1 MINPLRWK
9 ISCAIFIGL
18 LIYSNILVAQCN
30 GFIELCSKSYNEVA
44 YLTSH
49 NAYSNFED
57 GFFLPNQNLSI
68 PNQLELGVRALML
81 DIYEQEGE
89 LLLYHSVSQLGSSYL
104 VDILQ
109 QIKFFMINH
118 PNEIITLILE
128 DYSSANSLDIAI
140 ENVGLSSFLYS
151 DLDNTSYWPTLQEM
165 IDLDQRL
172 ILFTDNNEINA
183 PETHYYIWDFAVESN
198 FENISMNDF
207 SCEFNRG
214 EEQNDLFIFNHFLS
228 NYQLYLTNPEL
239 YLDEIQQINDPIY
252 LSQRL
257 SECILETEK
266 FPNFIVVDFV
276 DFGQPNQAVDEL
288 NQVSSTYIKESKSIV
303 QVFPNP
309 SEGIFFI
316 KNDLASSATYLE
328 IYNIIGVN
336 VTTKTKINRINS
348 NITIDFR
355 NLNNG
360 TYFLRV
366 DDYRYTIVKK

>member
-1 MINPLRWK
+1 
-9 ISCAIFIGL
+9 
-18 LIYSNILVAQCN
+18 
-30 GFIELCSKSYNEVA
+30 
-44 YLTSH
+44 
-49 NAYSNFED
+49 
-57 GFFLPNQNLSI
+57 
-68 PNQLELGVRALML
+68 
-81 DIYEQEGE
+81 
-89 LLLYHSVSQLGSSYL
+89 
-104 VDILQ
+104 
-109 QIKFFMINH
+109 MINH

-228 NYQLYLTNPEL
+228 NYQLYLTNPEI
-239 YLDEIQQINDPIY
+239 YLNEIQQINDPIY

-288 NQVSSTYIKESKSIV
+288 NQVSSTYIKESNSIV

-316 KNDLASSATYLE
+316 KNDLASSATYPE

-336 VTTKTKINRINS
+336 VTTKTKIKRINS

-360 TYFLRV
+360 TYFIRV
-366 DDYRYTIVKK
+366 DGYRYTIVKK

>member
-1 MINPLRWK
+1 
-9 ISCAIFIGL
+9 
-18 LIYSNILVAQCN
+18 
-30 GFIELCSKSYNEVA
+30 
-44 YLTSH
+44 
-49 NAYSNFED
+49 
-57 GFFLPNQNLSI
+57 
-68 PNQLELGVRALML
+68 
-81 DIYEQEGE
+81 
-89 LLLYHSVSQLGSSYL
+89 
-104 VDILQ
+104 
-109 QIKFFMINH
+109 
-118 PNEIITLILE
+118 
-128 DYSSANSLDIAI
+128 
-140 ENVGLSSFLYS
+140 
-151 DLDNTSYWPTLQEM
+151 
-165 IDLDQRL
+165 
-172 ILFTDNNEINA
+172 
-183 PETHYYIWDFAVESN
+183 
-198 FENISMNDF
+198 MNDF

-228 NYQLYLTNPEL
+228 NYQLYLTNPEI
-239 YLDEIQQINDPIY
+239 YLNEIQQINDPIY

-316 KNDLASSATYLE
+316 KNDLASSATYPE

-336 VTTKTKINRINS
+336 VTTKTKIKRINS

>member
-1 MINPLRWK
+1 
-9 ISCAIFIGL
+9 
-18 LIYSNILVAQCN
+18 
-30 GFIELCSKSYNEVA
+30 
-44 YLTSH
+44 
-49 NAYSNFED
+49 
-57 GFFLPNQNLSI
+57 
-68 PNQLELGVRALML
+68 
-81 DIYEQEGE
+81 
-89 LLLYHSVSQLGSSYL
+89 
-104 VDILQ
+104 
-109 QIKFFMINH
+109 
-118 PNEIITLILE
+118 
-128 DYSSANSLDIAI
+128 
-140 ENVGLSSFLYS
+140 
-151 DLDNTSYWPTLQEM
+151 
-165 IDLDQRL
+165 
-172 ILFTDNNEINA
+172 
-183 PETHYYIWDFAVESN
+183 
-198 FENISMNDF
+198 MNDF

-228 NYQLYLTNPEL
+228 NYQLYLTNPEI
-239 YLDEIQQINDPIY
+239 YLNEIQQINDPIY

-336 VTTKTKINRINS
+336 VTTKIKINRINS

-355 NLNNG
+355 DLNNG